1 MNHDELCRNTVFCLQ
16 KRQIGFNEI
25 DGVGDANEDE
35 MGDRN
40 ERQFEESVQILRITK
55 MEQII
60 DFINAENA
68 RRNKR
73 LGRRILEVVPLV
85 LDGEIVENPL
95 LDIF

>member
-16 KRQIGFNEI
+16 KRQIGFNKI
-25 DGVGDANEDE
+25 DSVGDANENE

-73 LGRRILEVVPLV
+73 LGE
-85 LDGEIVENPL
+85 DGY
-95 LDIF
+95 